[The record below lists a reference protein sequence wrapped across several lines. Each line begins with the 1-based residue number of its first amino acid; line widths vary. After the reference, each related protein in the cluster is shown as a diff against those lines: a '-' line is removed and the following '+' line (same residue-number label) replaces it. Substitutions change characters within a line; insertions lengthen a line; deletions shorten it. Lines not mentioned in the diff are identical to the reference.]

1 LGEVSHLCKQ
11 LAHLV
16 LLEAIQNNEAVV
28 PEGSEANQ
36 ISPAFGVI
44 YGPNS
49 KDKALLTSGAHE

>member
-1 LGEVSHLCKQ
+1 MGEISHLCQQ

-16 LLEAIQNNEAVV
+16 LLEAIQNDEAVV
-28 PEGSEANQ
+28 PEGAEAGQ

-49 KDKALLTSGAHE
+49 KALLTSGVHE